1 MQHGVRYTKAM
12 LINSSLSHCYQGEMT
27 LPISYGFLVALLK
40 CNALKK
46 KKKSICLQGKFCR
59 LSHVTAGR
67 RE

>member
-46 KKKSICLQGKFCR
+46 KKAFVYKVNF
-59 LSHVTAGR
+59 AGYPV
-67 RE
+67 